1 MLSPTH
7 LNNADCQQM
16 GNDVKAM
23 HASRHILMVGRKDTP
38 NLEGSYARAF
48 EALGH
53 TVSEFDLYDAIR
65 ESIRFGAAGQALF
78 RVAPREPW
86 IVQGNRNLVV
96 TARKIGCDTIVMS
109 GALPIRPGAVAQ
121 LKASI
126 PGCKVALL
134 WPDPMLNLG
143 SHIIQ
148 ALPLFD
154 CVASYSEAAT
164 PLLERLGA
172 RRTIWLCFA
181 ADPEL
186 HRADSIS
193 SADRAQYGCDISFV
207 GNMRPEREHAIRTLL
222 QAGLDVKVWGERRWL
237 TQVADKA
244 LARSYFR
251 GGPLFGDAYY
261 KAMRTAKIGLNV
273 IDDTN
278 FPAANMRF
286 FEGLACGAAML
297 SSPCPELEQT
307 FRHRDSIIYFRSDYE
322 LVEGARELLRDDAL
336 RARVASNGEQLVLAK
351 HTYRQRAQRLLEELH
366 QDAG

>member
-1 MLSPTH
+1 MQ
-7 LNNADCQQM
+7 AQ
-16 GNDVKAM
+16 
-23 HASRHILMVGRKDTP
+23 RHILIVGRKDAP

-53 TVSEFDLYDAIR
+53 AVSEFDLYDAIR
-65 ESIRFGAAGQALF
+65 DSIRFGAAGQALF

-96 TARKIGCDTIVMS
+96 TARKLGCDTVVMAGS
-109 GALPIRPGAVAQ
+109 LPIRAGALAQ

-126 PGCKVALL
+126 PQCKVALL

-148 ALPLFD
+148 ALPLLD
-154 CVASYSEAAT
+154 CVASYSEAAC
-164 PLLERLGA
+164 PILDQLGA
-172 RRTIWLCFA
+172 RKTIWLCFA

-193 SADRAQYGCDISFV
+193 AADRAQYGCDISFV
-207 GNMRPEREHAIRTLL
+207 GNMRPERERAIRTLIKS
-222 QAGLDVKVWGERRWL
+222 GLDVKVWGERRWL
-237 TQVADKA
+237 TQVSDKQ

-251 GGPLFGDAYY
+251 GGPLFGSAYY
-261 KAMRTAKIGLNV
+261 KAMRTAKVGLNV

-278 FPAANMRF
+278 YPAANMRF

-307 FRHRDSIIYFRSDYE
+307 FRDRESILYFKDDHE
-322 LVEGARELLRDDAL
+322 LVERARELLHDDAL
-336 RARVASNGEQLVLAK
+336 RTSIARNGERLVLSQ
-351 HTYRQRAQRLLEELH
+351 HTYRQRAETLL
-366 QDAG
+366 DALYSDRS